1 MIAVRVG
8 SWHSRSI
15 YRWPSFMLI
24 SENLRAM
31 MMETMTAKLPAQLPE
46 ISSNLLGGRCPR
58 ATHDLMERHRAS
70 HDEARELA

>member
-1 MIAVRVG
+1 
-8 SWHSRSI
+8 
-15 YRWPSFMLI
+15 MLI

-58 ATHDLMERHRAS
+58 ATHDLM
-70 HDEARELA
+70 